1 MASSIKCGAGPDG
14 VATYLVDLPPERLP
28 PVRHAELARAWD
40 AAHHAAAAA
49 HWGAPRKIMFR
60 RDDGEVT
67 VLAIADEDARC
78 WADAVDRLAG
88 LDTAHGLALCLRLLA
103 LIDLLGRAPDLSGL
117 FDLEGGAAELHPSLL
132 RAAAAQALD
141 SAARFDEAALRRTLA
156 PRAAALRDANPAS
169 A

>member
-1 MASSIKCGAGPDG
+1 MASSIQCGAGPDG

-28 PVRHAELARAWD
+28 PVRHAALARAWD

-49 HWGAPRKIMFR
+49 HWGAPRNIMFR

-67 VLAIADEDARC
+67 LLAIADEDARC

-88 LDTAHGLALCLRLLA
+88 LETLHGLALCLRLLA
-103 LIDLLGRAPDLSGL
+103 LIDLLGRAPSLAGL
-117 FDLEGGAAELHPSLL
+117 YALDGGAAELHPSLL

-141 SAARFDEAALRRTLA
+141 SAARFDEAALRRALLPPGA
-156 PRAAALRDANPAS
+156 LLRDASAAS